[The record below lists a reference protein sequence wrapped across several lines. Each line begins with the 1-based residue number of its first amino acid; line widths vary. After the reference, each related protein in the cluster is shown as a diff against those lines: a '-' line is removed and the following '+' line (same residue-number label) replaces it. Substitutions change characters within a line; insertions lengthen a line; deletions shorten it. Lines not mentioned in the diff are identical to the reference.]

1 MTNGLSADAA
11 PLSIERVRHPAAVVS
26 RVRGELDILTAPLLR
41 SELNELAQG
50 TDPAV
55 LEVNGVSFVDSTG
68 ISVLVAGYMRFKER
82 GLDLVLAGPQAQMRR
97 VLEVSGLSRVLTI
110 HESEGAALDGLAHSG
125 SPAGL

>member
-97 VLEVSGLSRVLTI
+97 VLEVSGLYRVLTI